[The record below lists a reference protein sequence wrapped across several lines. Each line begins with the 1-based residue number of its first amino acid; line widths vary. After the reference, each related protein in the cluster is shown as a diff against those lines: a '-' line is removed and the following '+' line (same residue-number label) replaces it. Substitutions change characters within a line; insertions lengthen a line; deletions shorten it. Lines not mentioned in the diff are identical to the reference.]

1 MEENIL
7 MLYSGGADS
16 RLMLEMAKSLK
27 KTIYCVLIDYGQKHK
42 AELDFAINH
51 LEKAIIDYQV
61 VSLSGLGIESAL
73 TGNGRKS
80 LYPGVSEWWVP
91 GRNLMFVSI
100 AASIAEMRDIETIWF
115 GADYSDREALF
126 PDCYQDWVLP
136 VNEVLKI
143 NGSKPISLHAPLL
156 GMTKEIILETLKTV
170 YNVSRKELFSGYGEL
185 EKGE

>member
-1 MEENIL
+1 MEEDVLI
-7 MLYSGGADS
+7 LYSGGADS

-27 KTIYCVLIDYGQKHK
+27 KTIYCVLIDYGQKHIK
-42 AELDFAINH
+42 ELEFAKNH
-51 LEKAIIDYQV
+51 LEKEIVDYQV

-73 TGNGRKS
+73 TGLGTGS
-80 LYPGVSEWWVP
+80 LYEGVSEWWVP

-100 AASIAEMRDIETIWF
+100 AASIAEMRNIETIWF

-143 NGSKPISLHAPLL
+143 NGSKPLKLEAPLL
-156 GMTKEIILETLKTV
+156 GMTKEMILETLKTV
-170 YNVSRKELFSGYGEL
+170 HNITEDDLFSGYGEL
-185 EKGE
+185 EKG